1 MEEILIVILS
11 LIVGFLAGRL
21 SNKPGK
27 NDGEFIIKR
36 QSEEELFTILQ
47 LECGPESLL
56 KKDKLILK
64 IVKK

>member
-11 LIVGFLAGRL
+11 LIIGFVAGCL

-27 NDGEFIIKR
+27 DDGEFIIKR
-36 QSEEELFTILQ
+36 QSEEELFTVLQ
-47 LECGPESLL
+47 LECEPESLL
-56 KKDKLILK
+56 RKNKLILK

>member
-11 LIVGFLAGRL
+11 LIVGFVAGRL

-27 NDGEFIIKR
+27 DDGEFIIKR
-36 QSEEELFTILQ
+36 QSKEELFTVLQ
-47 LECGPESLL
+47 LECEPESLL
-56 KKDKLILK
+56 RKSKLILK